1 MLHKD
6 FLKYLIA
13 LLVLVL
19 FFNFT
24 NAQYIGAGQEPPGI
38 NWKEIKTK
46 HYKIVFP
53 EKIESE
59 AQRVA
64 NTLEYQYNAVNK
76 TMDYNA
82 KPITLLLTT
91 EGVITNGYVAMAPRR
106 SEWFGTPITVGAD
119 DGDWYNLLAV
129 HEIRHVVQFDK
140 VLNRGFNMILGFIF
154 GETIPSTLSA
164 VLVPGWFWEGDAVLL
179 ETSLTRGGRGRDP
192 SFDVGIRSLELA
204 HIRYSYSKA
213 VLGSY
218 KDYFPD
224 HYTLG
229 YLLVTHV
236 RRHHDANAWAKIL
249 GRSAWFTFYPFT
261 FSGSA
266 AGIIKRRVAGIYEDS
281 LNELNE
287 LWKEQQDG
295 LRITPVYKINRE
307 NKAYTNYSYP
317 QETSDGSIIARK
329 SGMTDTQQ
337 LVRLTKDG
345 VEEKITDTFAM
356 TTFSSAADKI
366 TWAEISLDPRWTKR
380 SYSDVVIYDL
390 KKDKKSKITTHGK
403 YFTPSL
409 SPNGNRIA
417 AIENTPERKSTL
429 VILDAQTGKVLN
441 RARNPYNESLRQPN
455 WSEDGRSVVFTNQY
469 TEGKALSIYYPD
481 QNIIKEI
488 IPHCWQGIMNPT
500 FYRDYILFN
509 SFYSGIDNIYAV
521 NIESGQTFQA
531 TSRPY
536 GAYNP
541 SISQNGKNL
550 LFNDYT
556 IHGTDIVTMPLDT
569 ANWITTEL
577 IKDKTIRYYEPV
589 IEEEQGGDIYSI
601 DDIPTKKYKINKY
614 SLWKNSLNFHS
625 WSLVGDTLTPG
636 FMIVSNDIM
645 NTTAL
650 GLGIYY
656 NRNEHELGG
665 ELSLSYAGFYPIID
679 TYISK
684 QDRTTIYKLNNG
696 EKYYDSW
703 TERIAALGLQVPLT
717 FLYGAYQR
725 QISLSAY
732 IQATKIDGQLQPED
746 YDLSNGTFYPVWYQL
761 SLAQVKQYLSSDIK
775 PQFAQVFNFLYRH
788 TPFKSDYHGRQFAAE
803 GVLFFPGLFTYHS
816 LWIKGNY
823 EYQNSINYRFSSV
836 LDFPR
841 GYNYS
846 YYDQFYLGS
855 INYGLPLLYPE
866 ISLGG
871 YFYLKRIKANLFY
884 DHGLGITDGDK
895 ELYQS
900 SGFELLFDHHW
911 FLLPIEFEIGWRY
924 SYKFKEKTGFS
935 EFVFQLPLY

>member
-1 MLHKD
+1 MIVSLVPV
-6 FLKYLIA
+6 FLIGLS
-13 LLVLVL
+13 V
-19 FFNFT
+19 
-24 NAQYIGAGQEPPGI
+24 AQSLGEGQEPPGI
-38 NWKEIKTK
+38 HWKEIKTE

-53 EKIESE
+53 DKIESD

-64 NTLEYQYNAVNK
+64 NTLEYQYHAINK
-76 TMDYNA
+76 TMVYDA

-91 EGVITNGYVAMAPRR
+91 EGAIANGYVALAPRR

-129 HEIRHVVQFDK
+129 HEVRHIVQFDK
-140 VLNRGFNMILGFIF
+140 IMNRGINKILGYVF
-154 GETIPSTLSA
+154 GQTLPYTLSS

-179 ETSLTRGGRGRDP
+179 ETSLTRSGRGRDP

-236 RRHHDANAWAKIL
+236 RRHHDANAWAGIL
-249 GRSAWFTFYPFT
+249 GRTSWFIFYPFA

-266 AGIIKRRVAGIYEDS
+266 AGIIKRRVAGIYDDS
-281 LNELNE
+281 LNELNK
-287 LWKEQQDG
+287 LWCDQQVS
-295 LRITPVYKINRE
+295 LRITPVAKINRE
-307 NKAYTNYSYP
+307 NKAYTNYAYP
-317 QETSDGSIIARK
+317 QEASDGSIIARK
-329 SGMTDTQQ
+329 SGMADTEQ
-337 LVRLTKDG
+337 LVWISKDD

-356 TTFSSAADKI
+356 STFSYANDKI
-366 TWAEISLDPRWTKR
+366 TWGELSMDPRWTKR
-380 SYSDVVIYDL
+380 SYSDIVIYDV
-390 KKDKKSKITTHGK
+390 KKDKKRKITSKGK

-409 SPNGNRIA
+409 SPDGNRIA

-429 VILDAQTGKVLN
+429 VIQDAQNGEVLN
-441 RARNPYNESLRQPN
+441 RAPNPYNESLRQPS
-455 WSEDGRSVVFTNQY
+455 WSEDGKAVVFTNQY

-481 QNIIKEI
+481 ENIVKEV
-488 IPHCWQGIMNPT
+488 IPHCWQGIMNPI
-500 FYRDYILFN
+500 FYGDYILFN

-521 NIESGQTFQA
+521 NIRTSETYQV

-536 GAYNP
+536 GAHNP
-541 SISQNGKNL
+541 SISQDGSVL

-556 IHGTDIVTMPLDT
+556 IHGADIISMPLNT
-569 ANWITTEL
+569 ADWIPTEL
-577 IKDKTIRYYEPV
+577 VKDRTVRYYEPA
-589 IEEEQGGDIYSI
+589 IEEEQGGDIYSL
-601 DDIPTKKYKINKY
+601 DKIPGEKYQVNNY
-614 SLWKNSLNFHS
+614 SLWKNALNFHS

-636 FMIVSNDIM
+636 FMIVSQDIM

-650 GLGIYY
+650 ALGIYY

-665 ELSLSYAGFYPIID
+665 EVSLSYAGLYPIID
-679 TYISK
+679 TYLSR
-684 QDRTTIYKLNNG
+684 QNRTTIYKFSDDT
-696 EKYYDSW
+696 KYNDTW
-703 TERIAALGLQVPLT
+703 TETIVAFGLRLPLT
-717 FLYGAYQR
+717 FLHGAYQR
-725 QISLSAY
+725 QIALSAY
-732 IQATKIDGQLQPED
+732 IQSTKITGQLIPKE
-746 YDLSNGTFYPVWYQL
+746 YDLSNGVFYPVWYQL
-761 SLAQVKQYLSSDIK
+761 SLAQVKQYLPSDIK

-788 TPFKSDYHGRQFAAE
+788 TPFKSDYRGEQFAAE
-803 GVLFFPGLFTYHS
+803 GVLFFPGLFNHHS
-816 LWIKGNY
+816 IWLKGNY
-823 EYQNSINYRFSSV
+823 EQENSINYRFPSV

-841 GYNYS
+841 GYRYS
-846 YYDQFYLGS
+846 YYDHFYLGS

-884 DHGLGITDGDK
+884 DHGLGITNGDK
-895 ELYQS
+895 QLYQS
-900 SGFELLFDHHW
+900 GGFELLFDHHW
-911 FLLPIEFEIGWRY
+911 LLLPIELEVGWRY
-924 SYKFKEKTGFS
+924 SYKFKEKIGFS